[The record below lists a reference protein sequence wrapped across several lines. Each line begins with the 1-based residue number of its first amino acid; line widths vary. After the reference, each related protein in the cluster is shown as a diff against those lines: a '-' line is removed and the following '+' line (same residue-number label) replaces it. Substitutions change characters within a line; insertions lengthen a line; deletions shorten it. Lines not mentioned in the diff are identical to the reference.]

1 MQSGGDGD
9 SLAALV
15 FGALLLA
22 PLLADDEVA
31 DDAADAAKR
40 GGGSNSTGL
49 TWALGLCRR

>member
-9 SLAALV
+9 SLAAVV
-15 FGALLLA
+15 FGALPAL
-22 PLLADDEVA
+22 LLADEEVA

-49 TWALGLCRR
+49 TWALGLRWR